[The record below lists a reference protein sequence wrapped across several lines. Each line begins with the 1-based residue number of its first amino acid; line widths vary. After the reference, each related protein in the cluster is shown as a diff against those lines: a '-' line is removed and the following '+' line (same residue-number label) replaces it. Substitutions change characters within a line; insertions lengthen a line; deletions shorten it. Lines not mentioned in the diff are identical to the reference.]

1 MTNFLTAYLVDVERR
16 TIRAVTIDPRNSL
29 AEIRRHIGCELIDMV
44 RIDRSHCIIVDDNGL
59 TDELTCFTEL
69 KDYASPL
76 AGNLLIVGNDAAGET
91 VSASLPIE
99 DFAAILTIRYPVL
112 SPEFEVINGPN
123 VFGSRVAGFTVKL
136 MCVARTV
143 IATV

>member
-1 MTNFLTAYLVDVERR
+1 M
-16 TIRAVTIDPRNSL
+16 DPRNSL
-29 AEIRRHIGCELIDMV
+29 AEIRRQIGCELIDMV

-91 VSASLPIE
+91 VSATLPIE
-99 DFAAILTIRYPVL
+99 DIAAKLTIRFPVL
-112 SPEFEVINGPN
+112 SPTFEVLNGPV

-136 MCVARTV
+136 MCVAPTV

>member
-44 RIDRSHCIIVDDNGL
+44 RIDRSHCIIKDDNGL

>member
-44 RIDRSHCIIVDDNGL
+44 RIDRSHCIVVEDNGL
-59 TDELTCFTEL
+59 TEELTCFTEL

-91 VSASLPIE
+91 VSATLPIE
-99 DFAAILTIRYPVL
+99 DIAARLTIRFPVL
-112 SPEFEVINGPN
+112 SPTFEVLNGPV

-136 MCVARTV
+136 TGVAPTV
-143 IATV
+143 IATG